1 MPTRQEGVRTAMDPS
16 INIAKHKDT
25 GNLLLD
31 NTTCGDL
38 LEHVL
43 DGHGL
48 SETLRMLSEVAAR
61 KSGSTKLNA
70 ELARR
75 WNSVSRKLDK
85 IARLE
90 VFKTL

>member
-1 MPTRQEGVRTAMDPS
+1 MPAQLT
-16 INIAKHKDT
+16 KHKET
-25 GNLLLD
+25 GDPLLD
-31 NTTCGDL
+31 NTTCSDL

-48 SETLRMLSEVAAR
+48 SDTLTMLSEVAAR
-61 KSGSTKLNA
+61 KSEHVGSNWQDA